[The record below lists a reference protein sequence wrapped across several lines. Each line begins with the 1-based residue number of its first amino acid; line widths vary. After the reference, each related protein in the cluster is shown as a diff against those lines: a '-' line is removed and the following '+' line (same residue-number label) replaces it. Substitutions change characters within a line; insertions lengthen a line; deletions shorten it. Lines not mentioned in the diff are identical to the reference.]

1 MNASDELQNAYQEWR
16 RLAKAEGE
24 AIRAGDWS
32 LVSDCQNA
40 MQKIQGRIMHCTE
53 EARREWARLGAEGAA
68 REKSVRTLITEL
80 IDIERQNNTLL
91 DTVRQTAQTQLGELK
106 QAGHTL
112 RQVQRSYAPARPPV
126 WTSFS

>member
-24 AIRAGDWS
+24 AIRDSNWS
-32 LVSDCQNA
+32 LVADCQNA
-40 MQKIQGRIMHCTE
+40 MQKVQGQVLQWSD
-53 EARREWARLGAEGAA
+53 EARKEWARLGVEGAS

-80 IDIERQNNTLL
+80 IEIERRNNVLL
-91 DTVRQTAQTQLGELK
+91 DTVRQAATAQLVELK

>member
-16 RLAKAEGE
+16 RLAKAEGD
-24 AIRAGDWS
+24 AIRDSNWS
-32 LVSDCQNA
+32 LVADCQNA
-40 MQKIQGRIMHCTE
+40 MQRVQAQILRYSD
-53 EARREWARLGAEGAA
+53 EARSEWARLGAEGAV
-68 REKSVRTLITEL
+68 REKSVRALVTEL
-80 IDIERQNNTLL
+80 IDIERRNNTLL
-91 DTVRQTAQTQLGELK
+91 DTVRQAAQAQLGELK